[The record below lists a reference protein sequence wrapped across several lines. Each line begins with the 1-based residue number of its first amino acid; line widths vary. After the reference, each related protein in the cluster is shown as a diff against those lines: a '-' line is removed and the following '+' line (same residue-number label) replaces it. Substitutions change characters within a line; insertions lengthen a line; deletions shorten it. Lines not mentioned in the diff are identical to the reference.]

1 MNKLNTCCFTG
12 HRKLPKEKIEHII
25 KRLNHEIDNLI
36 SKGVTN
42 FISGGSFGF
51 EQVAASLIIAKK
63 EMGRGVRLIFAKQ
76 DKLWSA
82 EQREL
87 YNNLLA
93 EADEIIY
100 VLEEYH
106 NGCMKKRNRYIV
118 DCSAYCICALL
129 HTLSGTDRTVRYA
142 RRKGLHVIN
151 VAD

>member
-63 EMGRGVRLIFAKQ
+63 EMGRGVRLILQNRINFGVQSKGN
-76 DKLWSA
+76 SI
-82 EQREL
+82 
-87 YNNLLA
+87 
-93 EADEIIY
+93 IIY
-100 VLEEYH
+100 WQKLMRLFMYWKNTIMAV
-106 NGCMKKRNRYIV
+106 
-118 DCSAYCICALL
+118 
-129 HTLSGTDRTVRYA
+129 
-142 RRKGLHVIN
+142 
-151 VAD
+151 